1 MHRMILGV
9 AAATALALGSAANAA
24 VTVSSGSVVGL
35 NNPNPSA
42 PGSIQTVGN
51 TTTINFGQNPVTNP
65 NFSASFTLHNDV
77 AGLYS
82 VILGTSDFGNVIF
95 DSASLGG
102 NALFQAASDGSEFRL
117 NQTFLAMG
125 DYMFSLTGHTPAGA
139 VGGSFTGN
147 VTIRPAVPEPGTW
160 ALMILGFGAMGM
172 ALRRRRRPALAQVA

>member
-1 MHRMILGV
+1 MRSLILGAV
-9 AAATALALGSAANAA
+9 GAAALALSSVAGAA
-24 VTVSSGSVVGL
+24 VTVNSGTVVGL
-35 NNPNPSA
+35 NNPTPSA
-42 PGSIQTVGN
+42 PGSIQTVGT

-102 NALFQAASDGSEFRL
+102 NPLFQSESDGSEFRL
-117 NQTFLAMG
+117 NQTFLAVG
-125 DYMFSLTGHTPAGA
+125 DYMFSLTGHTPEGV

-147 VTIRPAVPEPGTW
+147 TPIRPAVPEPGTW
-160 ALMILGFGAMGM
+160 ALMILGFGAMGST
-172 ALRRRRRPALAQVA
+172 LRRRRRPALAQLA